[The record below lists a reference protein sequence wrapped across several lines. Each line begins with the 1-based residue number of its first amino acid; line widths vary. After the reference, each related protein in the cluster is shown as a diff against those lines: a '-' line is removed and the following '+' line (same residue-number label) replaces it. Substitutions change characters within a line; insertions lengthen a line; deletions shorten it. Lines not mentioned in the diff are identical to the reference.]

1 MDLVSILLEFT
12 KWEREGL
19 WGLYLHSFRAMLPWF
34 FRYDHTNYAWWGSV
48 YLADCH
54 QLPSEVL
61 EEFKQGN
68 FVVKRSLGTFNQV
81 DPDQSQEWLNA
92 TGKRGRWHS
101 GNHEDS
107 LCTQ

>member
-1 MDLVSILLEFT
+1 LGIFSLNFREDSTNPNVLFWWSYLDLVSILLEFT

-61 EEFKQGN
+61 EEFKQGY
-68 FVVKRSLGTFNQV
+68 FVI
-81 DPDQSQEWLNA
+81 
-92 TGKRGRWHS
+92 
-101 GNHEDS
+101 
-107 LCTQ
+107 